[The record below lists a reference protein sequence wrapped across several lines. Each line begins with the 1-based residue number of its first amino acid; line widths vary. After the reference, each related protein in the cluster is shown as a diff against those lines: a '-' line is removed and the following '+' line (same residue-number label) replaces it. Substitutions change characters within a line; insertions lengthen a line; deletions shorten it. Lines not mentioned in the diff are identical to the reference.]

1 MAADTT
7 AQEPPATDPLAG
19 VVIHDEPETR
29 VHRVSDLFA
38 ASGTVVG
45 LVLVLLLGAYSL
57 ETTQGFTEDVRGIS
71 RLLQRLLVAPVN
83 IFSGVVTLIV
93 PAAVIIDLAV
103 RREPRRILE
112 VLGAAVLAFIAT
124 VVAVITTRE
133 FGAPELVS
141 SLSVRGVEGDLII
154 QLPAY
159 LAAVSAMLTAAG
171 LRTTRRV
178 LSVSWSL
185 LWIAAAVGV
194 ISGIVTLPAA
204 ITVVLIG
211 RVTGLLL
218 RWALGSTADRAYS
231 EALVDGIRRAGFEPR
246 RLVRADARG
255 AYQPAD
261 VDDVSAAIGRTRS
274 GRVYAVTTVEG
285 HHLIVNA
292 LDGDQHAAGF
302 LAKLWGTIRFRG
314 VDARAEMSLR
324 HTAESTSL
332 ASHAARTA
340 GVRTARVLGMSQARD
355 TMITVYQRPVASRA
369 LCDADPDEVTDA
381 VLDAIWAEVSRAH
394 DAGIA
399 HRALSAHTILV
410 GDDDGT
416 GEPVVW
422 LTTWEMGEVAASR
435 LSRRIDDV
443 QVLAATAAIVGP
455 GRAVAAA
462 FRALDEDVVEQVAPL
477 LQFIVLPRETRQAVK
492 AHDKLLPEL
501 RTLIVQRIPDA
512 STEQQNI
519 ARFGWRTVFT
529 VAAAVIA
536 GGVVLAGFNAQEV
549 LAALREANLWW
560 IGGAFGWSLLTFIG
574 AALAMLAFSPIKL
587 PWFRIVM
594 VQVAAAYIALA
605 VPAGVGPAAL
615 NLRTLTK
622 RRVAG
627 PIAVATVA
635 LVQVSA
641 IVVTVLGLLL
651 LTLITGSEGTLAAL
665 PSSAVLLGIG
675 TVAAVV
681 AIALLV
687 PAVRR
692 WSSAKVMPP
701 LRQTWPRL
709 VQVLGQ
715 PTRLMLGL
723 GGNLLQTGAYVGA
736 FYCTLQA
743 FGQDLAVIDVAVLF
757 FLSNAA
763 GAIVPTPGGLGAV
776 EAALIAGLLSAG
788 IPWSVGT
795 PVVIIYRLITYWA
808 RVPMGYAALKFLQR
822 KGEL

>member
-1 MAADTT
+1 MAADTST
-7 AQEPPATDPLAG
+7 QETPVPDPLAG
-19 VVIHDEPETR
+19 VTIHDEPETR
-29 VHRVSDLFA
+29 VHRVADLIA
-38 ASGTVVG
+38 AIGTTVG
-45 LVLVLLLGAYSL
+45 IVLVLLLGAYSL

-124 VVAVITTRE
+124 VVAVITTQE
-133 FGAPELVS
+133 FGADELVA
-141 SLSVRGVEGDLII
+141 SLSVRSDGEFVI

-178 LSVSWSL
+178 LSVSWTL
-185 LWIAAAVGV
+185 LWIAAAVGI

-211 RVTGLLL
+211 RVTGLVL
-218 RWALGSTADRAYS
+218 RWALGSTADRAYGES
-231 EALVDGIRRAGFEPR
+231 LVDGIRRAGFEPR
-246 RLVRADARG
+246 TLLRADARG
-255 AYQPAD
+255 AYEPTD
-261 VDDVSAAIGRTRS
+261 VDAVSAAVGRTRS
-274 GRVYAVTTVEG
+274 GRVYSLTTVEG

-292 LDGDQHAAGF
+292 LDGDQHTAGF
-302 LAKLWGTIRFRG
+302 LAKLWATVRFRG
-314 VDARAEMSLR
+314 IDTRAEVSLR
-324 HTAESTSL
+324 HTAESTAL

-355 TMITVYQRPVASRA
+355 TMITVYQRPVASHA
-369 LCDADPDEVTDA
+369 LCDMEAEDVTDEI
-381 VLDAIWAEVSRAH
+381 LDAIWGEVTRAH

-399 HRALSAHTILV
+399 HRALSAQTILV
-410 GDDDGT
+410 GDDEAT
-416 GEPVVW
+416 GEPMVW
-422 LTTWEMGEVAASR
+422 LTTWEMGEVAAGR
-435 LSRRIDDV
+435 LSRRLDDV
-443 QVLAATAAIVGP
+443 QVLAATATLVGA

-462 FRALDEDVVEQVAPL
+462 FRALDEDVLEQVAPL
-477 LQFIVLPRETRQAVK
+477 LQSIVLPRETRQAVRS
-492 AHDKLLPEL
+492 HDKLLQQL
-501 RTLIVQRIPDA
+501 RTLIVQRIPHA
-512 STEQQNI
+512 STDQQNI
-519 ARFGWRTVFT
+519 ARFGWRTVLTFG
-529 VAAAVIA
+529 AAVIA
-536 GGVVLAGFNAQEV
+536 GGIVLAGFNAQEV
-549 LAALREANLWW
+549 VSALRESNPWW
-560 IGGAFGWSLLTFIG
+560 IGGAFLWSLLTFVG
-574 AALAMLAFSPIKL
+574 AAMAMLAFSPIRL
-587 PWFRIVM
+587 PWFRVVL
-594 VQVAAAYIALA
+594 VQVAAAYVALA

-641 IVVTVLGLLL
+641 IVVTVVGLLV

-665 PSSAVLLGIG
+665 PSTAVLIG
-675 TVAAVV
+675 VFSVAVV
-681 AIALLV
+681 VALALLV

-692 WSSAKVMPP
+692 WAAAKLMPP

-715 PTRLMLGL
+715 PGRLLLGL
-723 GGNLLQTGAYVGA
+723 GGNFVQTAAYVGA

-743 FGQDLAVIDVAVLF
+743 FGQELAVIDVAVLF

-776 EAALIAGLLSAG
+776 EAALIAGLFSAG
-788 IPWSVGT
+788 ISLPVAT
-795 PVVIIYRLITYWA
+795 PVVVIYRLITYWA

>member
-1 MAADTT
+1 MAADST
-7 AQEPPATDPLAG
+7 AQDPPAPDPLRG
-19 VVIHDEPETR
+19 VTIHDEPETR
-29 VHRVSDLFA
+29 VRRVVDLIA
-38 ASGTVVG
+38 AIGAVVG
-45 LVLVLLLGAYSL
+45 IVLVLLLGAYSL

-83 IFSGVVTLIV
+83 IFSGVVTIIV

-112 VLGAAVLAFIAT
+112 VLAASVLAFVAT
-124 VVAVITTRE
+124 VIAVITTRE
-133 FGAPELVS
+133 FGAVELIS
-141 SLSVRGVEGDLII
+141 SLSVRGSEGELII

-178 LSVSWSL
+178 LSVSWTL
-185 LWIAAAVGV
+185 LWIAAAVAV
-194 ISGIVTLPAA
+194 VSGIVTLSAA

-211 RVTGLLL
+211 RSAGLLL
-218 RWALGSTADRAYS
+218 RWLLGSTADRAYG

-246 RLVRADARG
+246 KVVRADARG
-255 AYQPAD
+255 THDPGD
-261 VDDVSAAIGRTRS
+261 DDDVSVALGRSRS

-285 HHLIVNA
+285 HHLIVSA

-302 LAKLWGTIRFRG
+302 LSKLWGTVRFRG
-314 VDARAEMSLR
+314 VDVRAEMSLR
-324 HTAESTSL
+324 HTAESTAL

-369 LCDADPDEVTDA
+369 LCDIDPADVTDDL
-381 VLDAIWAEVSRAH
+381 VDAIWAEVNRAH
-394 DAGIA
+394 EAGIA
-399 HRALSAHTILV
+399 HRSLSPQTILV
-410 GDDDGT
+410 GDDDAT
-416 GEPVVW
+416 GQPMVW

-443 QVLAATAAIVGP
+443 QVLAATATLVGA

-462 FRALDEDVVEQVAPL
+462 FRAVDEDVLEQVGPL
-477 LQFIVLPRETRQAVK
+477 LQAIVLPRETRHAVRAK
-492 AHDKLLPEL
+492 DKLLQQL
-501 RTLIVQRIPDA
+501 RTLIVQRIPHA
-512 STEQQNI
+512 STESQNI
-519 ARFGWRTVFT
+519 ARFGWRTVLT
-529 VAAAVIA
+529 VAVTVIA
-536 GGVVLAGFNAQEV
+536 LGIVLASFNAQEG
-549 LAALREANLWW
+549 LAALQQANPWW
-560 IGGAFGWSLLTFIG
+560 ILGALLWSLLTFIG
-574 AALAMLAFSPIKL
+574 AAMAMLAFSPIQL
-587 PWFRIVM
+587 PWMRVVL
-594 VQVAAAYIALA
+594 VQVAAAYVALA

-641 IVVTVLGLLL
+641 IVVTVIGLLV

-665 PSSAVLLGIG
+665 PSTTVLTGIG
-675 TVAAVV
+675 AVATVV
-681 AIALLV
+681 ALALLV

-692 WSSAKVMPP
+692 WAAAKVMPT

-715 PTRLMLGL
+715 PGRLLLGL
-723 GGNLLQTGAYVGA
+723 GGNLLQTAAYVGT

-743 FGQDLAVIDVAVLF
+743 FGQELAVIDVAVLF

-776 EAALIAGLLSAG
+776 EFALGAGLTQAG
-788 IPWSVGT
+788 IPLAIAT
-795 PVVIIYRLITYWA
+795 PVVIIYRLITYWV
-808 RVPMGYAALKFLQR
+808 RLPMGLAAMRWLQR

>member
-1 MAADTT
+1 MAADTST
-7 AQEPPATDPLAG
+7 QETPAPHPLAG
-19 VVIHDEPETR
+19 ITIHDEAETR
-29 VHRVSDLFA
+29 VHRVADLIA
-38 ASGTVVG
+38 AIGTAVG
-45 LVLVLLLGAYSL
+45 IVLVLLLGAYSL

-83 IFSGVVTLIV
+83 IFSAIVTLIV
-93 PAAVIIDLAV
+93 PAAVIIDLAA

-124 VVAVITTRE
+124 VFAVITTQQ
-133 FGAPELVS
+133 FGADELVA
-141 SLSVRGVEGDLII
+141 SLSVWSDGEFVI

-178 LSVSWSL
+178 LSVSWTL
-185 LWIAAAVGV
+185 LWVAAAVGI

-211 RVTGLLL
+211 RVTGLVL
-218 RWALGSTADRAYS
+218 RWALGSTADRAYGES
-231 EALVDGIRRAGFEPR
+231 LVDGIRRAGFEPR
-246 RLVRADARG
+246 TLLRADARG
-255 AYQPAD
+255 AYEPAD
-261 VDDVSAAIGRTRS
+261 VDAVSAAVGRTRS
-274 GRVYAVTTVEG
+274 GRVYSLTTIEG

-292 LDGDQHAAGF
+292 LDGDQHTAGF
-302 LAKLWGTIRFRG
+302 LAKLWATVRFRG
-314 VDARAEMSLR
+314 IDTRAEVSLR
-324 HTAESTSL
+324 HTAESTAL

-355 TMITVYQRPVASRA
+355 TMITVYQRPVASHA
-369 LCDADPDEVTDA
+369 LCDMDPEDVTDEI
-381 VLDAIWAEVSRAH
+381 LDAIWGEVTRAH

-399 HRALSAHTILV
+399 HRALSAQTILV
-410 GDDDGT
+410 GEDEAT
-416 GEPVVW
+416 GEPMVW
-422 LTTWEMGEVAASR
+422 LTTWEMGEVAAGR
-435 LSRRIDDV
+435 LSRRLDDV
-443 QVLAATAAIVGP
+443 QVLAATATLVGS

-462 FRALDEDVVEQVAPL
+462 FRALDEDVLEQVAPL
-477 LQFIVLPRETRQAVK
+477 LQSIVLPRETRQEVK
-492 AHDKLLPEL
+492 AQHKLLQQL
-501 RTLIVQRIPDA
+501 RTLIVQRIPHA
-512 STEQQNI
+512 STDQQNI
-519 ARFGWRTVFT
+519 ARFGWRTVLT

-536 GGVVLAGFNAQEV
+536 VGIVLAGFNAQEV
-549 LAALREANLWW
+549 VAALRESNPWW
-560 IGGAFGWSLLTFIG
+560 IGGAFLWSLLTFVG
-574 AALAMLAFSPIKL
+574 AAMAMLAFSPIRL
-587 PWFRIVM
+587 PWFRVVL

-641 IVVTVLGLLL
+641 IVVTVVGLLV

-665 PSSAVLLGIG
+665 PSTAVLIG
-675 TVAAVV
+675 VFSVAVV
-681 AIALLV
+681 VTLALLV

-692 WSSAKVMPP
+692 WAAAKLMPP

-715 PTRLMLGL
+715 PGRLLLGL
-723 GGNLLQTGAYVGA
+723 GGNFVQTAAYVGA

-743 FGQDLAVIDVAVLF
+743 FGQELAVIDVAVLF

-776 EAALIAGLLSAG
+776 EFALGAGLFSAG
-788 IPWSVGT
+788 IPWSVAT
-795 PVVIIYRLITYWA
+795 PVVVIYRLITYWA
-808 RVPMGYAALKFLQR
+808 RVPMGYAAFKFLQR

>member
-1 MAADTT
+1 MATDTT
-7 AQEPPATDPLAG
+7 TQETPAPDPLAG
-19 VVIHDEPETR
+19 ITIHDEPEIR
-29 VHRVSDLFA
+29 VHRVADLMA
-38 ASGTVVG
+38 AIGTTVG
-45 LVLVLLLGAYSL
+45 IVLVLLLGAYSL

-83 IFSGVVTLIV
+83 LLSGIVTLIV

-112 VLGAAVLAFIAT
+112 VLGASVLAFVAT
-124 VVAVITTRE
+124 VVAVITTRM
-133 FGAPELVS
+133 FGADELVS
-141 SLSVRGVEGDLII
+141 SLAVRGSEGEFVI

-178 LSVSWSL
+178 LSVSWTL
-185 LWIAAAVGV
+185 LWVAAAVGV

-211 RVTGLLL
+211 RVTGLML
-218 RWALGSTADRAYS
+218 RWALGSTADRAYG
-231 EALVDGIRRAGFEPR
+231 EALVDGIRRAGFNP
-246 RLVRADARG
+246 RLVLRADARG
-255 AYQPAD
+255 AYEPTD
-261 VDDVSAAIGRTRS
+261 VDAVSAAIGRTRS
-274 GRVYAVTTVEG
+274 GRVYDVTTVEG

-302 LAKLWGTIRFRG
+302 VAKLWGTIRFRG
-314 VDARAEMSLR
+314 VDARAEVSLR
-324 HTAESTSL
+324 HTAESTAL

-355 TMITVYQRPVASRA
+355 TVITVYQRPVASYA
-369 LCDADPDEVTDA
+369 LCDMEPEDITDE
-381 VLDAIWAEVSRAH
+381 VLDAIWAEVNCAH
-394 DAGIA
+394 GAGIA
-399 HRALSAHTILV
+399 HRALSAHTVLV
-410 GDDDGT
+410 GDDDAT
-416 GEPVVW
+416 GQPMVW

-435 LSRRIDDV
+435 LSRRLDDV
-443 QVLAATAAIVGP
+443 QVLAATATLVGAD
-455 GRAVAAA
+455 RAVAAA
-462 FRALDEDVVEQVAPL
+462 FRALDDDLVEQVAPL
-477 LQFIVLPRETRQAVK
+477 LQYIVLPRETRQAVK
-492 AHDKLLPEL
+492 AQDTLMQQI
-501 RTLIVQRIPDA
+501 RTLIVQRLPDV

-536 GGVVLAGFNAQEV
+536 GGIVLTFFSAQDVVS
-549 LAALREANLWW
+549 ALREANLWW
-560 IGGAFGWSLLTFIG
+560 ILGALSWSLLTFVG

-587 PWFRIVM
+587 PWFRVIL
-594 VQVAAAYIALA
+594 VQVAAAYVALA

-641 IVVTVLGLLL
+641 IVVTVVGLLA
-651 LTLITGSEGTLAAL
+651 LTMITGSEGTLAAL
-665 PSSAVLLGIG
+665 PSTAVLIGIG
-675 TVAAVV
+675 SVAVV
-681 AIALLV
+681 VTLALLV

-692 WSSAKVMPP
+692 WVAAKVMPP

-715 PTRLMLGL
+715 PGRLLLGL
-723 GGNLLQTGAYVGA
+723 GGNFLQTAAYVGA

-743 FGQDLAVIDVAVLF
+743 FGQELAVIDVAVLF

-763 GAIVPTPGGLGAV
+763 GAIIPTPGGLGAV
-776 EAALIAGLLSAG
+776 EAALIAGLASAG
-788 IPWSVGT
+788 IPWAVAT
-795 PVVIIYRLITYWA
+795 PVVVIYRLLTYWA
-808 RVPMGYAALKFLQR
+808 RVPMGYAAFKFLQR